1 VIDLPELASPERF
14 RHEATTQKWPLQKAL
29 YEVLK
34 QAIVAGKLLPG
45 ASLPGSREMAQAI
58 GISRNGVIHAYELL
72 ATEGHVQSSRQG
84 TVVAAM
90 ERAPQPLRHGW
101 AVHTERH
108 NDRHND
114 RHVERH
120 PGRSLLPSHE
130 CQAWPP
136 LPGLSRRTQGFN
148 RRRTLQDDLLPL
160 MPGIPALDA
169 FPRALWH
176 RLTEQAR
183 KHSGVDALSYRD
195 TAGEPELRQAIATYL
210 RAARGVQARADQV
223 FITDGTQQALELSA
237 RLLADVGDVAWIE
250 HPGYGGARAAFA
262 QSGLQI
268 QPITVD
274 MEGIHP
280 PDAWWHER
288 TPKLIYTTPSHQ
300 YPLGPTLTL
309 ARRLHLIERARL
321 HGAWIIEDD
330 YDSEFR
336 HDGPPLAAMQ
346 GQAPDAPV
354 VYIGTFSKTVF
365 PALRLGF
372 MVLPPSVADAAAGV
386 IGAWAPRGHAIEQ
399 QALAAFIDQ
408 GHFTRHLRRMR
419 RLYRERKTALQA
431 AIERHWPLPGQVL
444 GAQAGMH
451 LVLSLPP
458 DCPDHALAA
467 LAMQHG
473 LSPRPLSVY
482 GTGGISGFNGLVMG
496 HANTPEADMPQ
507 HIRLLATLAAKCR
520 A

>member
-1 VIDLPELASPERF
+1 MHEPWSHDVIDLPELAGPERF
-14 RHEATTQKWPLQKAL
+14 RHEAAAQKWPLQKAL

-34 QAIVAGKLLPG
+34 QAVVTGKLLPG
-45 ASLPGSREMAQAI
+45 ASLPGSREMALAI
-58 GISRNGVIHAYELL
+58 GISRNGAIHAYELL

-90 ERAPQPLRHGW
+90 GRAAPLPLPGELHARLRHSTSRL
-101 AVHTERH
+101 AK
-108 NDRHND
+108 
-114 RHVERH
+114 
-120 PGRSLLPSHE
+120 RSVDQ
-130 CQAWPP
+130 QALPP
-136 LPGLSRRTQGFN
+136 LPSLSRRTQGFN

-183 KHSGVDALSYRD
+183 KHSGIDALSYRD

-223 FITDGTQQALELSA
+223 FITSGTQQALELSA
-237 RLLADVGDVAWIE
+237 RLLADEGDVAWIE

-262 QSGLQI
+262 QSGLRL
-268 QPITVD
+268 QPVTVD

-280 PDAWWHER
+280 PEAWWQER

-309 ARRLHLIERARL
+309 ARRLHLIEQARL
-321 HGAWIIEDD
+321 HGAWVIEDD

-346 GQAPDAPV
+346 GQAFDAPV

-419 RLYRERKTALQA
+419 RLYRDRKAALQA

-458 DCPDHALAA
+458 DCPDHALSA

-496 HANTPEADMPQ
+496 HANTPEADMAR
-507 HIRLLATLAAKCR
+507 HIRLLASLTAKCN